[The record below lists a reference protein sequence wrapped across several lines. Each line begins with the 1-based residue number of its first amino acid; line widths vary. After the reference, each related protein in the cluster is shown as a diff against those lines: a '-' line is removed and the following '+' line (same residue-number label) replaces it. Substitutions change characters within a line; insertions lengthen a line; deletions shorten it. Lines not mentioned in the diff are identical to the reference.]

1 MRGGVQVGSKCNHFV
16 MGHNSIINGE
26 VVSVILRESQEM
38 KKSVLINENPGEK
51 VIGMQTIHQQGL
63 GSKSLLDA

>member
-1 MRGGVQVGSKCNHFV
+1 